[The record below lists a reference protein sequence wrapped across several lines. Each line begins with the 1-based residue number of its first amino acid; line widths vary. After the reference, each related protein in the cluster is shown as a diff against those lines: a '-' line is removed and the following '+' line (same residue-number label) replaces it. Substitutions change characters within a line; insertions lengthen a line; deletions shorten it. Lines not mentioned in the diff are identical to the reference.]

1 MERHTRRAVL
11 GAGGAGLASAFA
23 GCAGVL
29 GGTGG
34 ADGTDTREI
43 DTVAVAGSPGESVA
57 IRPQGRVALLDFFGT
72 WCAPC
77 KPQMAHLRTVDERF
91 PDLHLLSITWEE
103 DETAVTDFWREYE
116 GSWPVA
122 LDPEVRTGERYGVRR
137 IPTLLVL
144 APDGTETWRHV
155 GLAAAD
161 TIVTEVERAIET
173 G

>member
-11 GAGGAGLASAFA
+11 GAGGAGLAGALA

-29 GGTGG
+29 GGAG
-34 ADGTDTREI
+34 GTDAGEI
-43 DTVAVAGSPGESVA
+43 NTVAVGGSPGKPVA
-57 IRPQGRVALLDFFGT
+57 IQLPGRVTLLDFFGT

-103 DETAVTDFWREYE
+103 DPEAVAEFWREYE
-116 GSWPVA
+116 GTWPVA

-144 APDGTETWRHV
+144 TPDGTETWRHV

-161 TIVTEVERAIET
+161 TVATAIDRASEA

>member
-1 MERHTRRAVL
+1 MKRYTRRRVL
-11 GAGGAGLASAFA
+11 GAGGGVALSALA

-29 GGTGG
+29 GGAGG
-34 ADGTDTREI
+34 ADTREI
-43 DTVAVAGSPGESVA
+43 DTVAVAGSPGEAVA
-57 IRPQGRVALLDFFGT
+57 IQPQERVSLLDFFGT

-91 PDLHLLSITWEE
+91 PDLHLLSITWESE
-103 DETAVTDFWREYE
+103 EAVVADFWREYE
-116 GSWPVA
+116 GTWPVA

-144 APDGTETWRHV
+144 AADGTETWRHV

-161 TIVTEVERAIET
+161 TIVTEVERAIEA